1 MSCTCVCCQ
10 SEDFIYKVNIT
21 VTVENHPTRLVTMLM
36 EDFEEKKKNYILM
49 YFDIFSFL

>member
-21 VTVENHPTRLVTMLM
+21 VTVENHPTGLLTMLM
-36 EDFEEKKKNYILM
+36 EDFEEEKKNYILM
-49 YFDIFSFL
+49 YFDIFSFV